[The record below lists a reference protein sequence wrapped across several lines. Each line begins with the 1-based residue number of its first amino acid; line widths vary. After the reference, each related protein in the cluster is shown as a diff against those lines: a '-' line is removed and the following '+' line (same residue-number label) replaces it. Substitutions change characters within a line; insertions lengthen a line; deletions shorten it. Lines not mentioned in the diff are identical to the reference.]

1 MPTVQT
7 NHVTGYL
14 NSDIAYTLIQPES
27 STTNRLAILLPGM
40 GYTTEAPL
48 FRYTIGLLLEAG
60 YGVVEVHYRY
70 QDKKY
75 AGSDIEEAVRVD
87 VGRVID
93 SIRSTHKHTSYL
105 FVAKSLGTIALADQ
119 VKRDIFKQAKSIW
132 LTPLVHLDD
141 VYETLLTSHHDA
153 LVLMGTDDRFY
164 VADRLNEIQSN
175 PKIETILKPSLN
187 HSLEYADDSLQSIL
201 VMHELMKA
209 VKRFIYTT

>member
-14 NSDIAYTLIQPES
+14 NSDIAYTIIQPES

-75 AGSDIEEAVRVD
+75 AGSDIEEAVQLCGLD
-87 VGRVID
+87 HQTLGA
-93 SIRSTHKHTSYL
+93 SIVEGLANTELTENYNLAMQEARSK
-105 FVAKSLGTIALADQ
+105 FTIADDAEMEKDGADLAKKEAEQVGYGGWLKQGSQSYQRLERKLTQDERCKYMLAD
-119 VKRDIFKQAKSIW
+119 
-132 LTPLVHLDD
+132 
-141 VYETLLTSHHDA
+141 A
-153 LVLMGTDDRFY
+153 LARFT
-164 VADRLNEIQSN
+164 AAEQGLRKLF
-175 PKIETILKPSLN
+175 
-187 HSLEYADDSLQSIL
+187 A
-201 VMHELMKA
+201 
-209 VKRFIYTT
+209 